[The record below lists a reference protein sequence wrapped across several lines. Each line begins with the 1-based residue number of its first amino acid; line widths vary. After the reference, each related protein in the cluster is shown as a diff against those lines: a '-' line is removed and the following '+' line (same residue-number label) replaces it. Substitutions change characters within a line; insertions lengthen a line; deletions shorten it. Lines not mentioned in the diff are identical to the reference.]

1 MNNSLQIS
9 LPDEWEIKSLNE
21 VLDQMT
27 DYVANGSFKS
37 LRENVTV
44 FEDPNFA
51 YYIRLFDLRLGI
63 GHSKQNYVDEVS
75 YNFLKKSYLKGG
87 EILIAN
93 IGANVG
99 EIFMMPSIDRPATIA
114 PNMILCRPNKKMNS
128 KYLFYFLS
136 SSLGKS
142 LISREISGS
151 GQPKLN
157 KTGLKTVPVYTPQL
171 REQQKIASI
180 LSSVDETIKKTKGIL
195 EQATLVKRGIMHELF
210 SEGIGNTEYKDSEVG
225 RIPKSWK
232 VVDMGTIFDTI
243 DGDRGKNYPNT
254 NDFIDEGYCL
264 FLDTKNV
271 TKSGFMFDTKK
282 FISKEKDKMLRNG
295 KLSRND
301 FVMTSRGSI
310 GNIAFYSENVPYENI
325 RINSAMLI
333 LRPYDKDLNFDF
345 WMHLLRGRV
354 IEKYIRKFKVGSAQ
368 PHITKKSFQQLK
380 VSIPSSSKEQQKIS
394 NILNEFDNK
403 IRNEEENLLYLDSLK
418 RGLMQQLLTGK
429 VRVPT
434 TESEEVPQ

>member
-1 MNNSLQIS
+1 MENNVFNEWKYESLGNY
-9 LPDEWEIKSLNE
+9 IK
-21 VLDQMT
+21 VRGGK
-27 DYVANGSFKS
+27 AFKS
-37 LRENVTV
+37 KDFKEQGVPILRISNIKNNGIDLKNCVYADPAKLQNYSNFLLENGNIVIAMSGATTGKTGTIQEKNLPLLLNQRVGV
-44 FEDPNFA
+44 FEIQDNT
-51 YYIRLFDLRLGI
+51 IINQR
-63 GHSKQNYVDEVS
+63 
-75 YNFLKKSYLKGG
+75 FLKYVIASTYFQKILEIDAIGG
-87 EILIAN
+87 AQPN
-93 IGANVG
+93 IS
-99 EIFMMPSIDRPATIA
+99 PSQIESIHIYIPPI
-114 PNMILCRPNKKMNS
+114 N
-128 KYLFYFLS
+128 
-136 SSLGKS
+136 
-142 LISREISGS
+142 
-151 GQPKLN
+151 
-157 KTGLKTVPVYTPQL
+157 
-171 REQQKIASI
+171 EQQKIACI
-180 LSSVDETIKKTKGIL
+180 LSSVDEAIEKTEGIVKQIKI
-195 EQATLVKRGIMHELF
+195 VKRGITHELF
-210 SEGIGNTEYKDSEVG
+210 SRGIGNTEYKDSDVG

-232 VVDMGTIFDTI
+232 VVDMDTVFDTI

-271 TKSGFMFDTKK
+271 TKSGFLFDTKK
-282 FISKEKDKMLRNG
+282 FISKEKDKVLRNG

-368 PHITKKSFQQLK
+368 PHVTKKSFQQLK

>member
-1 MNNSLQIS
+1 MVTKNSVIRDIEFFLPEDWTIKVLGEISDVRDGTHDSPKYLENGYPLITSKNLKTNGLDFKNVNFISEEDHYKISERSKVDTGDILFGMIGTLGNPVIVKEDDGQFSIKNVALIKFNNSI
-9 LPDEWEIKSLNE
+9 LN
-21 VLDQMT
+21 
-27 DYVANGSFKS
+27 
-37 LRENVTV
+37 NV
-44 FEDPNFA
+44 
-51 YYIRLFDLRLGI
+51 
-63 GHSKQNYVDEVS
+63 
-75 YNFLKKSYLKGG
+75 FLKNLLNSTFIEKIFNRISDGGVQKFIALGTIRKLPIPLPPLK
-87 EILIAN
+87 
-93 IGANVG
+93 
-99 EIFMMPSIDRPATIA
+99 
-114 PNMILCRPNKKMNS
+114 
-128 KYLFYFLS
+128 
-136 SSLGKS
+136 
-142 LISREISGS
+142 
-151 GQPKLN
+151 
-157 KTGLKTVPVYTPQL
+157 
-171 REQQKIASI
+171 EQQKIASI